1 MNDFMY
7 NDRRTY
13 TEEEEKLRSENV
25 HMAGHKRFC
34 FKYYGTDDMKKYSFR
49 GEKYKEEYIDNI
61 FHFESDSIQDMYK
74 KLSDFIYGL
83 EENFPIVLFDNCE
96 SDKFFGKS
104 HFRNNRGSIEI
115 EDNIN
120 NTKVVLSWD
129 DIIKQYHLLRAFGV
143 IGEGEE
149 DEKEK

>member
-1 MNDFMY
+1 MNNFMY

-25 HMAGHKRFC
+25 HLAGHKRFC
-34 FKYYGTDDMKKYSFR
+34 FYHSGRDDMKKYSFR
-49 GEKYKEEYIDNI
+49 GEKYKEEYIDDF
-61 FHFESDSIQDMYK
+61 FHFESDNIDEMYRM
-74 KLSDFIYGL
+74 LSNFIYGL
-83 EENFPIVLFDNCE
+83 EKNFPIVLYDNCE

-104 HFRNNRGSIEI
+104 QYRNNKGSIKI

-120 NTKVVLSWD
+120 NTCVELSWD
-129 DIIKQYHLLRAFGV
+129 DIIKQYHLLRVFSV
-143 IGEGEE
+143 IGEEKE